1 MTWRGSWW
9 PAPQP
14 SEAKDAALSALEHH
28 QLTTAEIDPRHAPAH
43 RQECGL
49 SRPRA
54 EPPTTDANRSALAA
68 DFHQRLGL
76 TPTADQPGEAEFL
89 SWGLGRGRR

>member
-1 MTWRGSWW
+1 MTSTGSWW

-43 RQECGL
+43 RQQGRL

-54 EPPTTDANRSALAA
+54 EPPTTDANGSALVA

-76 TPTADQPGEAEFL
+76 TPTADQPGEAEFRERI
-89 SWGLGRGRR
+89 LGSA